1 MNFSLSRPVTLA
13 LALSPGYQIELT
25 QPREMIRKEGP
36 LRFSNYHL
44 QLCRTEGNV
53 VTASAR
59 FVIVESDGSAFSDGD
74 FIRWCE
80 IQGDALGAIAHA
92 MADTALWALAETIG
106 IGRALFLTRVEV
118 ESDARPG
125 LILDALRASM
135 SEIAKEESFAL
146 LASPENVVSE
156 LTSTADLPNSEEH
169 RRYFSYLV
177 DGLGLR
183 KPRSDA
189 RILLAPSAGFE
200 LDHDFPGWSLLK
212 TRAPEVGHVR

>member
-74 FIRWCE
+74 FIRWC
-80 IQGDALGAIAHA
+80 
-92 MADTALWALAETIG
+92 
-106 IGRALFLTRVEV
+106 
-118 ESDARPG
+118 
-125 LILDALRASM
+125 
-135 SEIAKEESFAL
+135 
-146 LASPENVVSE
+146 
-156 LTSTADLPNSEEH
+156 
-169 RRYFSYLV
+169 
-177 DGLGLR
+177 
-183 KPRSDA
+183 
-189 RILLAPSAGFE
+189 
-200 LDHDFPGWSLLK
+200 
-212 TRAPEVGHVR
+212 